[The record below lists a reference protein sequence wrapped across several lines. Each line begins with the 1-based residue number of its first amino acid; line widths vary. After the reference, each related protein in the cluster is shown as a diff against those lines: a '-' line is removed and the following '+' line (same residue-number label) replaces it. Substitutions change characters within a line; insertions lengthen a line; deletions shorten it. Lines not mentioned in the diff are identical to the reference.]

1 MDFRKQIREKGLSSY
16 MVAKELGIDYA
27 VWKEVERRERGL
39 SGEYIEKFNALINS
53 SKADELKY
61 KFSEL
66 SAKAIQAINDGT
78 LNELRIKKNMSLSTI
93 GKIMG
98 IKSTSALSK
107 VFCYGYSEHIIS
119 QDNIVA
125 IYELLTDP
133 MARTVSAYGKHK
145 PRRTKAQIQVDN
157 AKPEVEQE
165 QIVESDIPIEGQLSI
180 FDEPPVEEIESDFTL
195 NYDNDLEEKPNDP
208 LLPLKMGVVEDN
220 EMKVYT
226 DPNATL
232 TELRQLRKENEEL
245 KETIRAFTKLARF
258 IK

>member
-1 MDFRKQIREKGLSSY
+1 MNFRKQIREKGLSSY
-16 MVAKELGIDYA
+16 MVAKYLGVDYA

-39 SGEYIEKFNALINS
+39 TGGYIEKFNALINS

-66 SAKAIQAINDGT
+66 SAKAIQMINDGT

-93 GKIMG
+93 GKILG

-107 VFCYGYSEHIIS
+107 VFCYGYSEHILS

-133 MARTVSAYGKHK
+133 MARNESAYGKHK
-145 PRRTKAQIQVDN
+145 PRRTKTQIQVS
-157 AKPEVEQE
+157 VEQPETE
-165 QIVESDIPIEGQLSI
+165 QEKSIEDKTPIEGQLSL
-180 FDEPPVEEIESDFTL
+180 FDEQMVDKMETITTMDDS
-195 NYDNDLEEKPNDP
+195 NGLETSDP
-208 LLPLKMGVVEDN
+208 LLPLKVEASEDS

-226 DPNATL
+226 NPNDTL
-232 TELRQLRKENEEL
+232 TELRQLRKENEQL
-245 KETIRAFTKLARF
+245 RETISAFTKLVGL